1 LGISLQ
7 KVCFVIAKARELD
20 VKVAPEELDDASDE
34 DMLQRSLEDYA
45 DDPTFQE
52 LRSFLVDRNDDELK
66 ELLAL
71 MWLGRGDF
79 TIDEWQSGLRRV
91 RDVRR
96 YHTAEYL
103 LATPLLADFLLEGL
117 AQFGLSC
124 EEFELG
130 RM

>member
-1 LGISLQ
+1 MAKALRSTNDARPDSPGKGRLRARSQAAARAHDLDRVIHERVRLGIVSALEVNESL
-7 KVCFVIAKARELD
+7 
-20 VKVAPEELDDASDE
+20 
-34 DMLQRSLEDYA
+34 
-45 DDPTFQE
+45 TF
-52 LRSFLVDRNDDELK
+52 NELK

-71 MWLGRGDF
+71 TWLGRGDF

-96 YHTAEYL
+96 YHTADYL